1 MEKGDNTLLD
11 VDALMF
17 GGMERLVEPPLT
29 AGVESENEIRL
40 SCEKEMELYL
50 KTPGI
55 PLRDAH
61 GKFTDPLSWWKA
73 VDKAGKFPILCRLAE
88 RFLCIPATSAPSERI
103 WSRGGGGAD
112 CKADQTRIRCCWHIS
127 SLLRSLQR
135 NRSRDFSHTSPSRW
149 IWRTRKLWTLAVIYF
164 R

>member
-1 MEKGDNTLLD
+1 MEKGGNTLLD
-11 VDALMF
+11 VDVLMF
-17 GGMERLVEPPLT
+17 GGVERMVEPPLT

-55 PLRDAH
+55 PLRDAN

-73 VDKAGKFPILCRLAE
+73 VDKAGKFPVLCRLAE

-103 WSRGGGGAD
+103 WSRGGGVLTA
-112 CKADQTRIRCCWHIS
+112 K
-127 SLLRSLQR
+127 R
-135 NRSRDFSHTSPSRW
+135 NRLGS
-149 IWRTRKLWTLAVIYF
+149 AVASSTMFLKENKHAMKAYF
-164 R
+164 EFIKKRAKELK